1 MSQQTLELI
10 LKLRDDASA
19 NIAAVGSSL
28 RNMAGPAVL
37 SAGATA
43 VGVIGGIGVA
53 AFSMASDV
61 DNATASIQDA
71 LGITREE
78 AELLGDA
85 AVDIF
90 ANNWANSIEEA
101 GAALTTVSNQMQLVD
116 PSQLG
121 AVTEQALMLSQTFG
135 EDLDKTTNAAN
146 ALMSQFGLSSQ
157 QAFDFIATGFQQGL
171 NSSGDFLDSIGE
183 YSNQFAEGGATADQ
197 FFAQLDNGMQ
207 AGVLGTD
214 KAADAFKEFRIRVTE
229 MGDGVVE
236 ALSGLGTSSFGAD
249 LAEQFGQVG
258 PMMITNAEQAEAV
271 RAKFEEIGLT
281 APSIEEL
288 LTPLQLVD
296 EKTGEI
302 TTTAQDFGSVFM
314 SQVLGGIEEGSLTVA
329 DANSIVLGALGE
341 MDNQVHA
348 NSIGVE
354 LFGTQWEDMGTQA
367 MLAMNDTSTTLEE
380 MTGATDTLGNR
391 SATVSAQ
398 FEEAQ
403 KKLLVALLP
412 VGEELMAVAV
422 QYMPMV
428 LGAVEDLA
436 PWIEEHLPRAI
447 EWMIGTWEDF
457 NRGVLVVQWAIGQ
470 VSDAIGNIIGRFA
483 EFGNAITSVDQY
495 LPDWLRPGSPPPLEI
510 ALYGIGAAAESI
522 SGSALPTLGRELSAI
537 GTEAAALAEPIT
549 LTMEQPNLA
558 TLAPLVAERE
568 ALGAPLVL
576 AIGAEMPAINSPTLS
591 PIEQAIT
598 AEMPN
603 ITSPTLSPIEQL
615 ITAEMPNITSP
626 ALAPIEQAISAEM
639 PAIEQPTLPP
649 MAQFIGVQMP
659 EIIPPTLS
667 PIEQAISAEMPAIE
681 QPTLPPMAQFIG
693 VQMPEIIPPT
703 LSPIEQAISAEMPAI
718 NSPTLAPIEQVIM
731 AEMPAIEP
739 PNLGNLAPLMD
750 ELNLLSA
757 PIAPPF
763 VIPEPPTIT
772 PPAIEPVV
780 LEIIGNADRVRGT
793 ISDLINQPVPISV
806 PIAPQGAFDGS
817 AVPSLVNGFGTGGI
831 ILTPPPQ
838 ASAPA
843 FNPET
848 GANVSA
854 LGGVGGGSGASITNN
869 YTVNVYIDGNVTTEA
884 DLIDSVRRALITID
898 EQNAGVVL

>member
-71 LGITREE
+71 LGVTREE

-85 AVDIF
+85 AVEIF
-90 ANNWANSIEEA
+90 ANNWADSIEEA

-157 QAFDFIATGFQQGL
+157 QAFDFITTGFQQGL

-214 KAADAFKEFRIRVTE
+214 KAADAFKEFRIRMTE
-229 MGDGVVE
+229 MSDDVVV
-236 ALSGLGTSSFGAD
+236 ALSNLGSGSFGAD
-249 LAEQFGQVG
+249 LSEQFGKVG
-258 PMMITNAEQAEAV
+258 AMTITTVEEAEAV

-296 EKTGEI
+296 EKTGEM

-522 SGSALPTLGRELSAI
+522 SGGALPTLGRELSAI

-549 LTMEQPNLA
+549 LTMEQPSLA

-568 ALGAPLVL
+568 ALSTPLVL
-576 AIGAEMPAINSPTLS
+576 AIGAEMPAINSPTLT
-591 PIEQAIT
+591 PIEQV
-598 AEMPN
+598 
-603 ITSPTLSPIEQL
+603 
-615 ITAEMPNITSP
+615 
-626 ALAPIEQAISAEM
+626 ISAEM
-639 PAIEQPTLPP
+639 P
-649 MAQFIGVQMP
+649 V
-659 EIIPPTLS
+659 
-667 PIEQAISAEMPAIE
+667 
-681 QPTLPPMAQFIG
+681 
-693 VQMPEIIPPT
+693 
-703 LSPIEQAISAEMPAI
+703 I
-718 NSPTLAPIEQVIM
+718 NSPTLAPIEQVIS
-731 AEMPAIEP
+731 AEMPNITS

-750 ELNLLSA
+750 ELDLLKA

-763 VIPEPPTIT
+763 LMPEPPIIA
-772 PPAIEPVV
+772 PPAIEPIM
-780 LEIIGNADRVRGT
+780 LEIIGNADAVRGT
-793 ISDLINQPVPISV
+793 ISDLISQPIPISM

-831 ILTPPPQ
+831 FFTPPPQ

-848 GANVSA
+848 FAPVST
-854 LGGVGGGSGASITNN
+854 LGTGGMGGNGASITNN
-869 YTVNVYIDGNVTTEA
+869 YTVNVYIDGNVTTENE
-884 DLIDSVRRALITID
+884 LIDSVRRALITID